1 MQIIVCF
8 SQSQEGGIKEEIKNE
23 IKSESEVKNESK
35 SESTEVKE
43 EIKSEFNEMREE
55 NSNMTCNE
63 DELNVTDSNE
73 HDSEVKFENK
83 PPPKPL
89 YHNPRWH
96 LVCCTLEE
104 WTAVSES
111 LKDST
116 TKSGKDLY
124 KCIVNDFLP
133 EMPAILEAR
142 VSFHFFMLYFVISC
156 FDGKFCFV
164 YNYSKCEPLYIS
176 FYYSSLFF

>member
-8 SQSQEGGIKEEIKNE
+8 SESQESEIKEEVKNE
-23 IKSESEVKNESK
+23 IKSESEVNNEIKSESTEVKNEIK

-43 EIKSEFNEMREE
+43 E
-55 NSNMTCNE
+55 NSNMTCDE

-73 HDSEVKFENK
+73 HDSEVKFEDK

-104 WTAVSES
+104 WISVSES
-111 LKDST
+111 LKDNT
-116 TKSGKDLY
+116 TKNGKDLY

-142 VSFHFFMLYFVISC
+142 VSLHLFMLLNFIVFMVYSNLYFA
-156 FDGKFCFV
+156 
-164 YNYSKCEPLYIS
+164 L
-176 FYYSSLFF
+176 